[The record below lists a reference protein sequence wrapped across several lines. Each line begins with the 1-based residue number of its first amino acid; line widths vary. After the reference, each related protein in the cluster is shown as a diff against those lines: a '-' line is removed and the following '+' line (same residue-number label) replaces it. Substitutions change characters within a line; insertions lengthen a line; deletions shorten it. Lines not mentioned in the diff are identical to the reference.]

1 MAAEEVTNPSFN
13 SSRVVPQQ
21 YMLAGGDTLL
31 HAEATAIWEQALA
44 KARGHLSNLLSD
56 PNRHA
61 LFADVF
67 GRAAT
72 DPATFNGIKS
82 HAKSDLLGINL
93 DIDSAIG
100 RFVFGNPDF
109 FSWEYNLYE
118 SQYVNVGV
126 SLDFLDLGIEEKVS
140 LSQDITTTVDP
151 ITGMLTIDNGAPI
164 SYRIGEPITLPL
176 STFDVNNDGKLD
188 LSFNY
193 DKTATVKNKTD
204 LLLDTVA
211 HMSILDGSAYAG
223 IDMPWPLKDYGIEYG
238 VGPLF
243 EKEYTVLSIPFNL
256 YQDSWTVQLATA
268 SNQQLSVG

>member
-1 MAAEEVTNPSFN
+1 
-13 SSRVVPQQ
+13 
-21 YMLAGGDTLL
+21 
-31 HAEATAIWEQALA
+31 
-44 KARGHLSNLLSD
+44 
-56 PNRHA
+56 
-61 LFADVF
+61 
-67 GRAAT
+67 
-72 DPATFNGIKS
+72 
-82 HAKSDLLGINL
+82 
-93 DIDSAIG
+93 
-100 RFVFGNPDF
+100 
-109 FSWEYNLYE
+109 
-118 SQYVNVGV
+118 
-126 SLDFLDLGIEEKVS
+126 
-140 LSQDITTTVDP
+140 
-151 ITGMLTIDNGAPI
+151 
-164 SYRIGEPITLPL
+164 LPL